1 MSEKSAA
8 PPELEILGGM
18 NASLLFERALEEPRP
33 RRGPRML
40 TAIGLLAVLA
50 LFFALI
56 RPPVQVADT
65 MPTPSSR
72 TTDTLPISEAP
83 PDRRLVVSDI
93 QAAAAAGGIDARI
106 ELGLLHLQGNGV
118 PRDRGAAVHL
128 FTEAAQAGSARA
140 DSFLWTWLN
149 IQPLDHKRV
158 HDYWLPLAEAGDA
171 RIISALGELYMRGR
185 GVAQDGHKAVHWF
198 ERAIQ
203 SGFLPAHVHLV
214 KMYAGGRGI
223 PPDPVKKIHHLRLGA
238 EAGRWDAVSDLA
250 AHLLAGRDI
259 ERNPTE
265 AFALAIRAAQEGDP
279 ESRLLVGTLYAEG
292 LGVERSLPDA
302 AYWLRI
308 ASDDGETKADI
319 MLESLIK
326 TGRLPDQSD
335 LPKNFADHLKE
346 AQNGRATACYQVG
359 IFLTRGQG
367 TRRNETEGVKWIH
380 RAATLGHPR
389 AQWEMAEIFSAGRY
403 VPQDPAGAA
412 RWREIAES
420 TRAMLPHIPANDSE
434 TRFLSQADQPL
445 L

>member
-171 RIISALGELYMRGR
+171 SAM
-185 GVAQDGHKAVHWF
+185 
-198 ERAIQ
+198 
-203 SGFLPAHVHLV
+203 
-214 KMYAGGRGI
+214 
-223 PPDPVKKIHHLRLGA
+223 
-238 EAGRWDAVSDLA
+238 
-250 AHLLAGRDI
+250 
-259 ERNPTE
+259 
-265 AFALAIRAAQEGDP
+265 
-279 ESRLLVGTLYAEG
+279 SR
-292 LGVERSLPDA
+292 
-302 AYWLRI
+302 
-308 ASDDGETKADI
+308 K
-319 MLESLIK
+319 
-326 TGRLPDQSD
+326 
-335 LPKNFADHLKE
+335 
-346 AQNGRATACYQVG
+346 
-359 IFLTRGQG
+359 
-367 TRRNETEGVKWIH
+367 
-380 RAATLGHPR
+380 
-389 AQWEMAEIFSAGRY
+389 
-403 VPQDPAGAA
+403 
-412 RWREIAES
+412 
-420 TRAMLPHIPANDSE
+420 
-434 TRFLSQADQPL
+434 
-445 L
+445 